1 MSNEFDLGLN
11 IASIET
17 ELPDPVITLTGS
29 DNLTAAETAEMP
41 LLALTAYGRST
52 QGYASHG
59 GVPLGKNLFDSS
71 LIKTSTNSG
80 VTCRNNNDGTFS
92 FSGTLSSGIEFT
104 TFAISRSSAK
114 SKTVISEPGMY
125 TISGIPSGT
134 SGIYAYINLYYNG
147 EGQYSFIHTNGG
159 NTKEITSEML
169 SYDDF
174 RFDIGFMV
182 NGAFNEQT
190 YYIQLEKNNVPTSFE
205 PYYSNPNPDCP
216 VPIESIGDSG
226 SLTVTTQDGTA
237 INISD
242 IGIEGYGLPVSSG
255 GNYTDDNGQQWIC
268 DKLVVNADGTG
279 KIIKHTKTTQ
289 LSSQKGYWKRA
300 NDYSVERYYTPKH
313 YFADDWAYPHKPFL
327 THFDRNKDGK
337 EIGGITVGNNSIGLA
352 FAEYG
357 TTTVDD
363 FKLFLDNN
371 EVTAIYPVTTPSETE
386 LKPEQ
391 VTALQPLI
399 DKYGAFTAYFMS
411 TQDGIPTP
419 ENPVEI
425 VSTADLYRT
434 KTATITTGLPLR
446 GIPVDIGGNYTDSS
460 GQEWICDTL
469 EHIYGEPAQIT
480 KRVETAH
487 FKSVME
493 THGCDAVLVTKNT
506 ADHFVYFGRYGRYF
520 KNSTLKYYLYECL
533 WEERYNVDTGELIY
547 SVEGDGKNRVAEFAH
562 RIYGKW
568 TVENTDEPVSFAEPL
583 WELDNGKPIPAE
595 YICETGTFVNGAE
608 VIYPCGSKILQL
620 TTKETEALNT
630 LSGFTGSTT
639 IYNDNTAEMTVK
651 LLREDFEMQ
660 YIHWIKESQ
669 SFVCEKTGK
678 YKIICVGGGSS
689 GGVGAPE
696 TAETLQA
703 AGTTTSFGNI
713 ISAEGGGKTKA
724 TLTALNFSEVVVGGQ
739 SGYDGI
745 NYGSTSH
752 VMACDSSVHFTSA
765 GGNSSVMWGTGH
777 GYGAGGGARAYSSD
791 LVAAGG
797 RCGKVESTIVD
808 LEENQIIACTIGG
821 GGVLKLSDANV
832 LDYLKTYVDKETTSA
847 SGMGEKVSACVSDG
861 ADGVI
866 IIQYLGV

>member
-29 DNLTAAETAEMP
+29 DNLTASETAEMP
-41 LLALTAYGRST
+41 LLALTAYGRSW
-52 QGYASHG
+52 QDERIVNVANVG
-59 GVPLGKNLFDSS
+59 
-71 LIKTSTNSG
+71 IK
-80 VTCRNNNDGTFS
+80 
-92 FSGTLSSGIEFT
+92 
-104 TFAISRSSAK
+104 
-114 SKTVISEPGMY
+114 
-125 TISGIPSGT
+125 
-134 SGIYAYINLYYNG
+134 
-147 EGQYSFIHTNGG
+147 
-159 NTKEITSEML
+159 
-169 SYDDF
+169 
-174 RFDIGFMV
+174 
-182 NGAFNEQT
+182 
-190 YYIQLEKNNVPTSFE
+190 
-205 PYYSNPNPDCP
+205 
-216 VPIESIGDSG
+216 
-226 SLTVTTQDGTA
+226 
-237 INISD
+237 
-242 IGIEGYGLPVSSG
+242 GYGIKAVE
-255 GNYTDDNGQQWIC
+255 GNYTDANGQEWVC
-268 DKLVVNADGTG
+268 DELIVNADGTG
-279 KIIKHTKTTQ
+279 KIINNTIEIVLNGTEIWTINGGYFYHNKEYFKDSITTGFK
-289 LSSQKGYWKRA
+289 S
-300 NDYSVERYYTPKH
+300 
-313 YFADDWAYPHKPFL
+313 
-327 THFDRNKDGK
+327 
-337 EIGGITVGNNSIGLA
+337 TVGVVPYTTIDSGGYGLA
-352 FAEYG
+352 YAYG
-357 TTTVDD
+357 FRLR
-363 FKLFLDNN
+363 FKNMNPENNTLDEFKSYLANN
-371 EVTAIYPVTTPSETE
+371 NITIFGIAKSSTETE
-386 LKPEQ
+386 LTTEQ
-391 VTALQPLI
+391 LTTLQPVI

-411 TQDGIPTP
+411 TQDGTPTP

-425 VSTADLYRT
+425 VSTADLHRVSVPIESIGDSGSLTVTTCGKNLLNIDSEYYHANKGYVLKFIPITLAVGKAYTFSFTPNKSTANAAQITLRNAKGAVVIDSGALSFIANKQIAFT
-434 KTATITTGLPLR
+434 FVVDKDVVDLSFYVNTSDITLLNIQLESNNTVTNYEPYKSTTATVTNVLPLR
-446 GIPVDIGGNYTDSS
+446 GIPVDSGGNYTDSS

-480 KRVETAH
+480 KRVEMAH

-493 THGCDAVLVTKNT
+493 THECDAVMVVKNT

-520 KNSTLKYYLYECL
+520 KNSTLRYYLYECL

-547 SVEGDGKNRVAEFAH
+547 SIEGDGKNRVAEFAH

-583 WELDNGKPIPAE
+583 WELDNGKSIPAE

-608 VIYPCGSKILQL
+608 VLYPCELEILQL

-630 LSGFTGSTT
+630 LSGFTGSTK
-639 IYNDNTAEMTVK
+639 IYNNNTAEMTVK

-832 LDYLKTYVDKETTSA
+832 LDYLKTYVDKETSSA